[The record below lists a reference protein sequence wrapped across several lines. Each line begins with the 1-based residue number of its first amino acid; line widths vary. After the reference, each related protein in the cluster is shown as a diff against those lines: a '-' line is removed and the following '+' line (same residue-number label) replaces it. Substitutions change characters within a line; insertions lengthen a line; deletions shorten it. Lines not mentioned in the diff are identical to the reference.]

1 MTTIRRFEDIQAWQK
16 ARALIHEVYR
26 ICAKAPLRQDYGL
39 EDQLCRN
46 AVSSMSN
53 IAEGFARKTDRD
65 FAHFLDVAKGSAI
78 ETQSLLY
85 VALDVGYLEADGIR
99 KICEIAEET
108 ASLIGGLISYLRA
121 LSYTPDPGL
130 KDSKLFLTRI
140 RPLAFATPVAEFGPS
155 PSFVLGL
162 H

>member
-1 MTTIRRFEDIQAWQK
+1 MPTIRRFEDIQAWHK
-16 ARALIHEVYR
+16 ARVLVREIYK
-26 ICAKAPLRQDYGL
+26 ICARGPLRQDFGL
-39 EDQLCRN
+39 KDQLCRS

-108 ASLIGGLISYLRA
+108 ASLMGGLISYLRA
-121 LSYTPDPGL
+121 LSY
-130 KDSKLFLTRI
+130 
-140 RPLAFATPVAEFGPS
+140 
-155 PSFVLGL
+155 
-162 H
+162 